1 MHYFMFFVLTF
12 HKFDIIKGFCYSK
25 LLQIFETSGGPI
37 TTSGLLNL
45 QIEQFI
51 THTHFILL
59 QDILQ
64 KQQSESLQES
74 DQLRGKFVQWGTL
87 CQFSIFV
94 SGNFLLSFLFAS
106 FGLQSDCSNIQSNKS
121 LDLTLFPASEMYQQ
135 ATHSSNEKKL
145 AIDVA
150 FLFQDC
156 IVTCIAAPF

>member
-12 HKFDIIKGFCYSK
+12 HKSDIIKGFCYSK

-94 SGNFLLSFLFAS
+94 SGNFLLSFLFVL
-106 FGLQSDCSNIQSNKS
+106 FGLLSDCSNIQRHTANLLLALRSGILWNIQNSN
-121 LDLTLFPASEMYQQ
+121 
-135 ATHSSNEKKL
+135 SSNSNSPACL
-145 AIDVA
+145 
-150 FLFQDC
+150 
-156 IVTCIAAPF
+156 